1 MTKKEQEIKIEELE
15 KDLKTAYEVIKTKH
29 KEVENIHLEYKSLVS
44 QKEYDA
50 LLKRYGKLEE
60 TYKELLSLYRRQEEK
75 LEKIYRRNR
84 AGRKSKMTEELTVN
98 IYKLRKENMSI
109 RKIVEK
115 LGVSVRL
122 VHKILHLW

>member
-1 MTKKEQEIKIEELE
+1 MTKKEMELKIEGLE
-15 KDLKTAYEVIKTKH
+15 KDLKTAYEVIKTQH
-29 KEVENIHLEYKSLVS
+29 KETENIHLEYKSLVS
-44 QKEYDA
+44 QKEYDT

-60 TYKELLSLYRRQEEK
+60 TYKELLSLYKRQEEK

-109 RKIVEK
+109 RKIAEK
-115 LGVSVRL
+115 LGVSIGL
-122 VHKILHLW
+122 VHNILHL